1 MINSDTCLCD
11 RPTIILPSP
20 ATNGRQQ
27 STRIQFQLSSDRFLM
42 CFTCS
47 ASWECWATVGLRR
60 LFGSSTQCCG
70 LRASMG
76 LVTSCAS
83 GTKQESETTETT
95 ETTKRSEAIRTKPKM
110 ICVYIIV
117 SVYDYIYISVHI
129 YIIYLYAFCG
139 YRTHYRPVPHLYPFD
154 CIPSNLLAWAA
165 RGTQFR
171 W

>member
-11 RPTIILPSP
+11 CPTIIFPSP
-20 ATNGRQQ
+20 ATNGCQQ
-27 STRIQFQLSSDRFLM
+27 STKNSISIIFRSFFNVFYIN
-42 CFTCS
+42 S

-60 LFGSSTQCCG
+60 LFGSSTQCRG

-117 SVYDYIYISVHI
+117 SVYDYIYIYICAYI
-129 YIIYLYAFCG
+129 YN
-139 YRTHYRPVPHLYPFD
+139 
-154 CIPSNLLAWAA
+154 IPICFLWL
-165 RGTQFR
+165 
-171 W
+171 

>member
-60 LFGSSTQCCG
+60 LFGSSTQCRG

-117 SVYDYIYISVHI
+117 SVYDYIYIYI
-129 YIIYLYAFCG
+129 YICAYIYN
-139 YRTHYRPVPHLYPFD
+139 
-154 CIPSNLLAWAA
+154 IPICFLWL
-165 RGTQFR
+165 
-171 W
+171 